1 MTDLD
6 NTKLFLEVIPRA
18 MRNVRTEI
26 RKVTGNEFT
35 TPQYRLLAKISREPS
50 SNQELADWLG
60 VSAPTLTKMVDKLV
74 ERGLVSR
81 SAVASGADRRQ
92 ICIRVTAK
100 GNEQVTRVRGAVQRS
115 FAKRLAS
122 LPEAQKREL
131 VSGLKV
137 LKELFV

>member
-1 MTDLD
+1 MSDLE

-35 TPQYRLLAKISREPS
+35 TPLAKMSREPS

-60 VSAPTLTKMVDKLV
+60 VSAPTLTKMIDKLV

-81 SAVASGADRRQ
+81 GAVATGADRRQ

-100 GNEQVTRVRGAVQRS
+100 GNEQVTKVRSAVQRS

-122 LPEAQKREL
+122 LPAARKREL
-131 VSGLKV
+131 VSGLNV
-137 LKELFV
+137 LKGLFI